1 MHGTASELQVAVGES
16 NMHAKCMQPIRT
28 IESDMTIGMQKAWDP
43 SVKQSKP
50 IVGEG
55 GNQRMG
61 SGKTQPD
68 SHPRVTG

>member
-1 MHGTASELQVAVGES
+1 MHGTASELQVAVGEF
-16 NMHAKCMQPIRT
+16 NMHAKCMRPIRT

-55 GNQRMG
+55 GNWWMG
-61 SGKTQPD
+61 SGKSQPD
-68 SHPRVTG
+68 SP